1 MSNLD
6 YMPVEC
12 LFIPKVLFREE
23 RYRSLS
29 TTAKVLYSLLLGRL
43 DYAALNGWIDD
54 KRNAYVLYPKSE
66 MKNDLNCTR
75 YRVDEAVAELEKM
88 GNLVRI
94 VKENG
99 RPNRFYIND
108 ITKMEENAMMRMDTL
123 LDAVSPEER
132 EEIMR
137 KIAETAGEIVEGLVA
152 KGYVKDVQ
160 QEGAV
165 GETSV
170 LERPD
175 PEEEDF
181 DLDAEAIEEEAG
193 EFAMDLA
200 FGVLETFED
209 IPGRV
214 EEIQRYFNWIHKT
227 ASMKKFMAVVETT
240 AVLCGNSREWL
251 EVMYACKK
259 AERRIYLAELVK
271 VFNFYLNMAL
281 KKETE

>member
-1 MSNLD
+1 
-6 YMPVEC
+6 
-12 LFIPKVLFREE
+12 
-23 RYRSLS
+23 
-29 TTAKVLYSLLLGRL
+29 
-43 DYAALNGWIDD
+43 
-54 KRNAYVLYPKSE
+54 
-66 MKNDLNCTR
+66 
-75 YRVDEAVAELEKM
+75 M

-108 ITKMEENAMMRMDTL
+108 ITKMEDNAMMRMDTL
-123 LDAVSPEER
+123 LDAVSLEER
-132 EEIMR
+132 DEIMR

-152 KGYVKDVQ
+152 KGYVKDVKKG
-160 QEGAV
+160 GAV

-170 LERPD
+170 PETERES
-175 PEEEDF
+175 PEEEDS
-181 DLDAEAIEEEAG
+181 DLDAEIIEEEAG

-214 EEIQRYFNWIHKT
+214 EEIQHYFNWIHKT
-227 ASMKKFMAVVETT
+227 ASMKKFTAAVETT

-251 EVMYACKK
+251 ETMYACKK